1 MRTALRI
8 DFVSHTAVG
17 DVNEGGPF
25 SQLTVNFRVFGRGP
39 THVAGIMY
47 TTDFWVTPVDTL
59 ARFQTFDGDFEV
71 WQAQVTVPGSDS
83 FPFEYVIFC
92 KDFRGD
98 EDVPEIFNTNGGE
111 TFRIQASL

>member
-8 DFVSHTAVG
+8 DFVHHTAVG

-25 SQLTVNFRVFGRGP
+25 SRLTVNFRVFSRGP
-39 THVAGIMY
+39 AHVAGITY
-47 TTDFWVTPVDTL
+47 TTDFWMTPVDAL
-59 ARFQTFDGDFEV
+59 ARFQAFDGGFEV

-83 FPFEYVIFC
+83 FSFEYVIFC

-111 TFRIQASL
+111 TFRVQASL